1 MVSKRRF
8 VIAMAKDN
16 GTTPR
21 TSLESD
27 LVSTSETTDMSSELA
42 ELSRIVLE
50 LASVVAGLLDAH
62 ETLGA
67 DQGHKLVHDAR
78 DVHHRLQARRYE

>member
-8 VIAMAKDN
+8 VITNAKGI
-16 GTTPR
+16 GTTSR
-21 TSLESD
+21 TSLTDEH
-27 LVSTSETTDMSSELA
+27 VSTNETTDVLPELA
-42 ELSRIVLE
+42 DLSRIVFE
-50 LASVVAGLLDAH
+50 LAGVVVGLLDAH

-78 DVHHRLQARRYE
+78 DVHHRLQARRYQ